1 MRMRFKP
8 YARPELLACD
18 FHVHEPLT
26 HARPLAR
33 DSTPAPTSPGTWS
46 WAAARAVSWRS
57 WPPGTRTSTTWASTS
72 PTRC

>member
-26 HARPLAR
+26 DRK
-33 DSTPAPTSPGTWS
+33 S
-46 WAAARAVSWRS
+46 VV
-57 WPPGTRTSTTWASTS
+57 
-72 PTRC
+72 

>member
-26 HARPLAR
+26 HAGHWHELYARPEQPLEL
-33 DSTPAPTSPGTWS
+33 GC
-46 WAAARAVSWRS
+46 
-57 WPPGTRTSTTWASTS
+57 GKGGF
-72 PTRC
+72 

>member
-26 HARPLAR
+26 TAATGT
-33 DSTPAPTSPGTWS
+33 SCTPGPTSPGT
-46 WAAARAVSWRS
+46 
-57 WPPGTRTSTTWASTS
+57 
-72 PTRC
+72 

>member
-26 HARPLAR
+26 HAGHRHELYAQAGAA
-33 DSTPAPTSPGTWS
+33 PAPELGCVRRLFEPAG
-46 WAAARAVSWRS
+46 
-57 WPPGTRTSTTWASTS
+57 PPA
-72 PTRC
+72 P

>member
-26 HARPLAR
+26 HGGHWHELYARP
-33 DSTPAPTSPGTWS
+33 G
-46 WAAARAVSWRS
+46 
-57 WPPGTRTSTTWASTS
+57 
-72 PTRC
+72 

>member
-26 HARPLAR
+26 HGGHWHE
-33 DSTPAPTSPGTWS
+33 TYAPTSPGTWS
-46 WAAARAVSWRS
+46 WAVARAVSWRS

>member
-26 HARPLAR
+26 HAGHWHELFFFTLRYFRGQIDFLGMR
-33 DSTPAPTSPGTWS
+33 RVLFVRKHIEKSI
-46 WAAARAVSWRS
+46 
-57 WPPGTRTSTTWASTS
+57 
-72 PTRC
+72 

>member
-26 HARPLAR
+26 HAGHWHELYARPEDR
-33 DSTPAPTSPGTWS
+33 KS
-46 WAAARAVSWRS
+46 VV
-57 WPPGTRTSTTWASTS
+57 
-72 PTRC
+72 

>member
-26 HARPLAR
+26 HGGHWHELYARP
-33 DSTPAPTSPGTWS
+33 DQPWHWS
-46 WAAARAVSWRS
+46 WAAARAAFWHRL
-57 WPPGTRTSTTWASTS
+57 PPPTSTSTIWASTS

>member
-26 HARPLAR
+26 HAGHWHELPGR
-33 DSTPAPTSPGTWS
+33 SSPCTWS
-46 WAAARAVSWRS
+46 LAAARA
-57 WPPGTRTSTTWASTS
+57 AF
-72 PTRC
+72 

>member
-26 HARPLAR
+26 HGGHWHELYARPDQPWHL
-33 DSTPAPTSPGTWS
+33 
-46 WAAARAVSWRS
+46 
-57 WPPGTRTSTTWASTS
+57 
-72 PTRC
+72 